1 MGHYIENT
9 GKGPLRFLELFKSDY
24 YADIS
29 LNQWLA
35 STPPELVRQHLHLD
49 EEFMNMLSLK
59 KNPVV
64 K

>member
-1 MGHYIENT
+1 MLKIPVR
-9 GKGPLRFLELFKSDY
+9 GPLRFLELFKSDY

-35 STPPELVRQHLHLD
+35 GTPRDLVKEHLQLD
-49 EEFMNMLSLK
+49 DAFMDALSLQ